1 MQRVTFFNSLK
12 PDTNEWH
19 VLRDT
24 PIIVPTVN
32 TSDFFDGFAIDFGDG
47 SPRFAFISG
56 EYIDGII
63 ASYLATNPLPPNV
76 LPVFVTYN
84 SLLSYGGDPFGGCCV
99 LGYRDALVTGTHGNN
114 LVVQTFLFADWND
127 ADIFRC
133 AHPGHSR
140 SEP

>member
-99 LGYRDALVTGTHGNN
+99 LGYHDALVTGTHGNN

-127 ADIFRC
+127 ADIFSC